1 MKATKNLTEGNIYRN
16 FLLYAIPMI
25 LSSLLSLAYST
36 IDAVIA
42 GKFINENALGAISA
56 AGSLDTTLL
65 SLVGGVSA
73 GFAIYVSQL
82 FGKGDFASLKRD
94 VFSIAVTLAGVAALI
109 STAIVVFRHPI
120 LHYLKVDPV
129 LYRDTEIYFSIYSAG
144 YVIIFLN
151 SLLSSTLHALGV
163 TAFSLY
169 LSPISAVLNIV
180 GNLLSVAVLGW
191 GVAGIAIST
200 LVSALV
206 CSVAYLLILKKAFRE
221 LEVTPSALRFTPSSL
236 RDSARYTIPTAL
248 QQASFHGVTLLIAP
262 AINALGASATT
273 GYNVANRIYALC
285 TPCLWAATSAFACYT
300 AQCVGEG
307 NCQKIRRGVRVGFL
321 MNALMLLPFVLV
333 FSVFA
338 RPIVAI
344 FFPTG
349 FEGDAYQ
356 YAVRYATIFLPFVY
370 IQLVEHI
377 IHSYLRSLG
386 RVSVVLG
393 ITLFGSVVRVAA
405 TLLLV
410 PSMLL
415 DGAFLGQILSWVAD
429 TAVSLFLF
437 LAFYRTEKQLSR
449 VIASLPVRKKAAAD
463 R

>member
-151 SLLSSTLHALGV
+151 SLL
-163 TAFSLY
+163 
-169 LSPISAVLNIV
+169 
-180 GNLLSVAVLGW
+180 
-191 GVAGIAIST
+191 
-200 LVSALV
+200 
-206 CSVAYLLILKKAFRE
+206 
-221 LEVTPSALRFTPSSL
+221 
-236 RDSARYTIPTAL
+236 
-248 QQASFHGVTLLIAP
+248 
-262 AINALGASATT
+262 
-273 GYNVANRIYALC
+273 
-285 TPCLWAATSAFACYT
+285 
-300 AQCVGEG
+300 
-307 NCQKIRRGVRVGFL
+307 
-321 MNALMLLPFVLV
+321 
-333 FSVFA
+333 
-338 RPIVAI
+338 
-344 FFPTG
+344 
-349 FEGDAYQ
+349 
-356 YAVRYATIFLPFVY
+356 
-370 IQLVEHI
+370 
-377 IHSYLRSLG
+377 
-386 RVSVVLG
+386 
-393 ITLFGSVVRVAA
+393 
-405 TLLLV
+405 
-410 PSMLL
+410 
-415 DGAFLGQILSWVAD
+415 
-429 TAVSLFLF
+429 
-437 LAFYRTEKQLSR
+437 
-449 VIASLPVRKKAAAD
+449 
-463 R
+463 